1 MRVIYKEGSTLIQI
15 MASNDNYLSR
25 WLGSLILFASG
36 TVFILT
42 ACQSSGF
49 ANEQSQTLPAV
60 QVTTTVFSGVVP
72 TVSVTPTLVVTA
84 TPTETV
90 TTLTFW
96 TVEAVSPKVEGEAG
110 RFVRD
115 GIQTFE
121 RNNPDLKVNLMLK
134 KASGKGGVLDFL
146 RTAKGVA
153 PTVLPDVAVMNATDL
168 PQAYA
173 EGLIHPL
180 DNRLDRS
187 IVQDLLPA
195 ARRMGTFNERLIGV
209 PLGLEMEH
217 TVYNTKMLAEA
228 PLLWTDVLSSN
239 TKYLFP
245 AKGINGLVNDV
256 TLSQYF
262 SAEGVF
268 RTDEGELTINDQVL
282 RQVLNF
288 YQQALVQGVIDSDIL
303 QAATTEELWPVY
315 LKSGAGI
322 AQISVR
328 QYLADRSSLNNT
340 TFAALPVQ
348 NRNNTPVSISH
359 GWTLV
364 LVTED
369 VARQRAALRLIEW
382 FLSSS
387 NNAIWNNL
395 NYSIPTRDTAYKQLA
410 GDDPYWVFLTEQLNN
425 AQPQP
430 AFDGYSQVGRIIQ
443 QAIEQ
448 VVRGEA
454 SPEEATATAI
464 DALTP

>member
-1 MRVIYKEGSTLIQI
+1 MLPT
-15 MASNDNYLSR
+15 
-25 WLGSLILFASG
+25 
-36 TVFILT
+36 T
-42 ACQSSGF
+42 A
-49 ANEQSQTLPAV
+49 ATPALLAK
-60 QVTTTVFSGVVP
+60 
-72 TVSVTPTLVVTA
+72 VTPT
-84 TPTETV
+84 EEV

-96 TVEAVSPKVEGEAG
+96 TVEPVSPKVEGQAG
-110 RFVRD
+110 HFVRD
-115 GIQTFE
+115 GIQIFE
-121 RNNPDLKVNLMLK
+121 RNNPDLKVNLLLK

-146 RTAKGVA
+146 RTAKEVA
-153 PTVLPDVAVMNATDL
+153 PTILPDVAVMNATDL

-173 EGLIHPL
+173 QGLLQPL

-217 TVYNTKMLAEA
+217 TVYNTKIVKAA

-245 AKGINGLVNDV
+245 AKGINGLVNDI

-262 SAEGVF
+262 STGGTF
-268 RTDEGELTINDQVL
+268 RTEEGQLTLNDQVL
-282 RQVLNF
+282 QQVLKF
-288 YQQALVQGVIDSDIL
+288 YQQAVGQKVIDGNIL
-303 QAATTEELWPVY
+303 QAASTEELWPVY
-315 LKSGAGI
+315 LKSGAGM

-328 QYLADRSSLNNT
+328 QYLADRATLQNT
-340 TFAALPVQ
+340 AFAPLPVQ
-348 NRNNTPVSISH
+348 KINNTPVPISH
-359 GWTLV
+359 GWVLV

-369 VARQRAALRLIEW
+369 VTRQRAALRLIEW

-387 NNAIWNNL
+387 NNAAWNRL

-410 GDDPYWVFLTEQLNN
+410 GDDPYWVYLTEQLNN

-430 AFDGYSQVGRIIQ
+430 GFDGYDQVGRIIQ
-443 QAIEQ
+443 QAVEQ
-448 VVRGEA
+448 VIRGEA
-454 SPEEATATAI
+454 SPEQATATAM